1 MRGGPLLARFKPTAA
16 VVESLL
22 GSSERR
28 EDLSGMFGLGYQEFL
43 LLIVATAIL
52 LVFAPAVFY
61 LLVWVCLRVLK
72 SPLRVLIA
80 LWILDTMVA
89 LVGELGNLNIIFV
102 VGVVLLAPSTIAM
115 QFIVL
120 WVAGSIWRLVG

>member
-1 MRGGPLLARFKPTAA
+1 
-16 VVESLL
+16 
-22 GSSERR
+22 
-28 EDLSGMFGLGYQEFL
+28 MFGLGYQEFL

-72 SPLRVLIA
+72 SPLRVLVA

-89 LVGELGNLNIIFV
+89 LLGELENLNIIFV
-102 VGVVLLAPSTIAM
+102 VGVVLLSPLTIAM

-120 WVAGSIWRLVG
+120 WVAGSIWRLVGLSTIGDKWRNMAMLHFRSLRPATSC